1 MYHYSIL
8 MFLIGNSKPTL
19 KILQHAN
26 IITATSL
33 KWHELGVELLDDN
46 QIPQLDI
53 IKANNNDV
61 SRCCSEMFSYW
72 LQTHP
77 NANWYEL
84 VAALRAPG
92 IELNDVAASVKRIC
106 KGW

>member
-1 MYHYSIL
+1 MGTVVIL
-8 MFLIGNSKPTL
+8 LIGTSKPTF

-26 IITATSL
+26 IITVTSL
-33 KWHELGVELLDDN
+33 KWYELGVELLDDN
-46 QIPQLDI
+46 QIPKLDI

-84 VAALRAPG
+84 LAALRAPG
-92 IELNDVAASVKRIC
+92 VEMNDVAASVKRIF
-106 KGW
+106 KG